1 MEKLQGHGQVPDD
14 EAGLQ
19 FGELDAVLDVIQKL
33 AWKWRKFWSRDPLLT
48 YIELKCKTISNV
60 RTKCLETVNAF
71 LII

>member
-33 AWKWRKFWSRDPLLT
+33 AWKWRKFWSRDAQMIL
-48 YIELKCKTISNV
+48 
-60 RTKCLETVNAF
+60 F
-71 LII
+71 